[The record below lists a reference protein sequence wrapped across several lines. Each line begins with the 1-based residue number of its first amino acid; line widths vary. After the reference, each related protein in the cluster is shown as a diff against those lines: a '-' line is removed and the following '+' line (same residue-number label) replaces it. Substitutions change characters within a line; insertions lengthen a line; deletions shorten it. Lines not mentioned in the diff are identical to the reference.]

1 MRRYKVSKYKTTRQ
15 KSFRIGY
22 ILLLVVV
29 IFLASR
35 FFLVINN
42 NSERGSLPYVQLLNL
57 SMPIVE
63 VQAYDE
69 GLYIENV
76 LDLKEVVI
84 ETLGL
89 KNISTYG
96 IISNEVNFFKNIKID
111 RDFSIAENVNKPI
124 LPFFSP
130 FELSEK
136 STVMVNEEGS
146 VVFNETSEAYDSK
159 LKLELEGL
167 NKKILIHHTHS
178 QEGYSEIGSEGNW
191 NSFDNNLN
199 IMGVGDVLTKEL
211 EEGYGISVI
220 HDKTIH
226 DIDYTKCYEQSYK
239 TVEMY
244 LQEYGDFD
252 LIIDL
257 HRNSATESMTTVN
270 LNGEDLARIMFVTA
284 QNSSRYIANIELAQQ
299 FTSIAEGLFPT
310 LLSGIPILDRTSG
323 IYGNNLGL
331 SDNMILIELGTN
343 ENSVEEARRST
354 KYIARIIAEYLK
366 DK

>member
-1 MRRYKVSKYKTTRQ
+1 MRRYKVRNNRSVNRKK
-15 KSFRIGY
+15 INVGY
-22 ILLLVVV
+22 IVLLIIV
-29 IFLASR
+29 IFFSYR
-35 FFLVINN
+35 FFTVINRR
-42 NSERGSLPYVQLLNL
+42 SERGSLPYVQLLNF
-57 SMPIVE
+57 SMPVVE
-63 VQAYDE
+63 VQVYDE
-69 GLYIENV
+69 GVYMENKV
-76 LDLKEVVI
+76 DLKEVVI

-111 RDFSIAENVNKPI
+111 RDFSIAENVDKPI

-136 STVMVNEEGS
+136 STVMINEEGA
-146 VVFNETSEAYDSK
+146 VIFNETSEAYDSK

-343 ENSVEEARRST
+343 ENSVEEAKRST
-354 KYIARIIAEYLK
+354 KYMARIIAEYLK